1 VVYVGT
7 CVSTLRL
14 RSRRFEGVVN
24 PAAFVVPLGATI
36 PIAAIV
42 IALAVLA
49 GASSIQLRNG
59 ALALIAGAVLYVIA
73 VRGRRSSGSRMPD

>member
-7 CVSTLRL
+7 CLSTLRL

-24 PAAFVVPLGATI
+24 PPVFVVPGGLSI

-42 IALAVLA
+42 IALAVLG
-49 GASSIQLRNG
+49 GASSMQLRNG
-59 ALALIAGAVLYVIA
+59 ALALMAGAVLYVIA
-73 VRGRRSSGSRMPD
+73 VRGRRLAG